1 MDKRYCVYIVASVSG
16 VLYTGVTNSVLRR
29 VHQHKEKRTPGF
41 TQKYNVDRLVHFEVF
56 EDVRVAITRE
66 KQIKRWRREKRV
78 ALIEATNPK
87 WEDLSARWFKYS
99 SKPRW

>member
-1 MDKRYCVYIVASVSG
+1 MDNRYYVYIVASVSG

-29 VHQHKEKRTPGF
+29 VHQHKEKRTSGF

-56 EDVRVAITRE
+56 QDVRTAITRE
-66 KQIKRWRREKRV
+66 KRIKRWRREKKV

-87 WEDLSARWFKYS
+87 WEDLSAAWLK
-99 SKPRW
+99 

>member
-1 MDKRYCVYIVASVSG
+1 MDKRYYVYIVASVSG

-29 VHQHKEKRTPGF
+29 VHQHQEKRTPGF

-56 EDVRVAITRE
+56 QDVRNAIRRE
-66 KQIKRWRREKRV
+66 KQIKSWRREKKI

-87 WEDLSARWFKYS
+87 WEDLVAKWFK
-99 SKPRW
+99 

>member
-1 MDKRYCVYIVASVSG
+1 MDKKYYVYVVASVSG

-41 TQKYNVDRLVHFEVF
+41 TQKYNVDRLIYFEVF
-56 EDVRVAITRE
+56 HDVRNAIKRE
-66 KQIKRWRREKRV
+66 KQIKAYRRENKV

-87 WEDLSARWFKYS
+87 WEDLVAKWF
-99 SKPRW
+99 R